1 MKHWPAH
8 IQMRLTEEICIGR
21 KSAVVRTLA
30 DRGERECPKGLE
42 PGHFGAEIDER
53 KVKHWKRMQTRYSS
67 HKVIH
72 CTCYR
77 HHCLSILWN
86 LWSHCLTNRCW
97 V

>member
-67 HKVIH
+67 HKVIL
-72 CTCYR
+72 
-77 HHCLSILWN
+77 CLLPVPPLHPRDLLSFV
-86 LWSHCLTNRCW
+86 TDRW